1 MLKNSKNQSTNYVC
15 VCHIQNYTL
24 VTNYTTLLCLASRH
38 CQSREMMNGCI
49 CNFVN
54 MAYVSLLCNYIF
66 VLPLFFQEE
75 KKGGGNAA
83 VADLP
88 HHPLPAHHHRLRLH
102 RHLHRHLRVLHGH
115 PAKVAA
121 ALAVVVSV
129 H

>member
-1 MLKNSKNQSTNYVC
+1 
-15 VCHIQNYTL
+15 
-24 VTNYTTLLCLASRH
+24 
-38 CQSREMMNGCI
+38 MNGCI

-54 MAYVSLLCNYIF
+54 MAYVSSLCNYIF

-102 RHLHRHLRVLHGH
+102 HHLHRHLRVLHGH
-115 PAKVAA
+115 PAEVAA